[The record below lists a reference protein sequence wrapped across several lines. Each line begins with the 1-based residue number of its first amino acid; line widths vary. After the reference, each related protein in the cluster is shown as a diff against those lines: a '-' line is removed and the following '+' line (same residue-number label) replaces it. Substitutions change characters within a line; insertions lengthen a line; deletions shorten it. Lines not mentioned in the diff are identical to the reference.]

1 MFNTCRNI
9 TKKIAMSFALSAFAA
24 TGFSLA
30 HANETTGEKAKNAS
44 KEAWKDTK
52 QGYRNTKA
60 EIICKTNDKKCLE
73 AKAKAKTENA
83 KDEIEQEAGEIK
95 DKID

>member
-1 MFNTCRNI
+1 MFNTRTNI
-9 TKKIAMSFALSAFAA
+9 SQKIAFTFALSAFAA
-24 TGFSLA
+24 NGFMLA
-30 HANETTGEKAKNAS
+30 HATETSGEKAKNAA
-44 KEAWKDTK
+44 KEGWKDTK